1 MCISLTRILSKYLQR
16 KCDNVGPRKTL
27 FIDAPLSRTH
37 TQTHTNTTR
46 SRAKAIRNSCVDYD
60 NALAWPGME
69 ARRHVAACG
78 MCDSFVTDAQYRII
92 FVVECISQIHSHT
105 RVLCCK
111 PNCKIPSHV
120 VRVSY
125 KNRKLISPAKRRCPH
140 SRSRRRRR
148 HRLFVFVSREYE

>member
-1 MCISLTRILSKYLQR
+1 MCISLTRTLSKYLQR

-37 TQTHTNTTR
+37 TPTHTHTTR

-78 MCDSFVTDAQYRII
+78 MCDSFVTDAQYHICCRMY
-92 FVVECISQIHSHT
+92 FTDTFTHT
-105 RVLCCK
+105 RSLLK

-125 KNRKLISPAKRRCPH
+125 KNRKLISPAKQRCP
-140 SRSRRRRR
+140 RSRRRRR